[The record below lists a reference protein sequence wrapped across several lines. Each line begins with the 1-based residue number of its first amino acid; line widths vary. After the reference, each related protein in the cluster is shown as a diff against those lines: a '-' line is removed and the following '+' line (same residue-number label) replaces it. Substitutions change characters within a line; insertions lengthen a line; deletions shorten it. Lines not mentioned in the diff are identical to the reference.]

1 MAITN
6 KRDVYYCKN
15 PYFIGHEQGEHSNSS
30 KNRPYLCIYSGDGYI
45 LGFAMTTERKALK
58 TYPSHRNIQ
67 IQTNNLKFGEIMLDQ
82 LQIIC
87 IEDIDSLFDK
97 LDTKKYNEI
106 IDNFLEQIVNDD
118 ILKYSDCINF
128 GKIIKFQHNNPIM
141 ANLKNENYVV
151 ISSNKFGKS
160 GMCLVFPIL
169 DTKNDMKFLHT
180 IDFKARQ
187 VVEKEVMKYTQTDID
202 NIKNKIGNLF
212 RI

>member
-6 KRDVYYCKN
+6 KGDVYYCKN

-45 LGFAMTTERKALK
+45 LGFAMTTEQKALK

-118 ILKYSDCINF
+118 ILKYSDGINF

-151 ISSNKFGKS
+151 VSSNKFGKS
-160 GMCLVFPIL
+160 GMSLIFPKINNGML
-169 DTKNDMKFLHT
+169 FLHT
-180 IDFKARQ
+180 IDFKSRNIEI
-187 VVEKEVMKYTQTDID
+187 VGEFKYIPQDIE
-202 NIKNKIGNLF
+202 NLKNKISSLLK
-212 RI
+212 I